1 MKYHK
6 LLSLCSCIF
15 WFSFQSKVLSQN
27 SFIELPPKFSNCAQ
41 TPKEQLRNCFFYEVQ
56 NHVYQNFKAKD
67 SISITIQV
75 LFNVDKQGRISTF
88 YTDAPTKELREEV
101 TRVFNLFPIIQP
113 GTHAG
118 KPAEQQFRLQIVLPL
133 KKPQWEIKEETKP
146 INNQQKLQNELT
158 EYENLVYQDFQDP
171 VFDSNLDVP
180 FSHQNYAVFDPWMNL
195 VGANNHTA
203 SKPYTNQEVQK
214 YFDLNERQQSLQ
226 KNKSGWWGK
235 KWWNENMVRIQ
246 GEGYWFTLDPV
257 ADLRLGR
264 DFSSD
269 FNYTYQ
275 NTRAVRIQGG
285 IGKQLHFYTNLYESQ
300 GRFADYYNFYANS
313 IRPSGGNPGIIPGI
327 GIAKEFKTNGFD
339 FPLAEAN
346 ITYTPNSFINLQLGY
361 QRNFIGD
368 GYRSLILSDGASP
381 YPFFKINTTF
391 WKIKYTN
398 LYTWMK
404 DVRPEVTVDRTYAT
418 KFMAAH
424 YLSWNVTKRW
434 NLGFFESVVWGN
446 DNNRGFDASFW
457 NPIIFYR
464 AVEFTSSS
472 RSGNALLALTS
483 KYKWN
488 NQLQFYG
495 QFLLDEFAL
504 GDVTGV
510 KNSWRNKFA
519 YQIGTKWFQPFGI
532 ENLTI
537 QAEYNHVRPYVYSHS
552 NVLTNY
558 GHSNQ
563 SLGHQWGGNTKEFVL
578 IGRYFKD
585 RWFAD
590 AKLQFAV
597 RGMDFDSDTDNFNYG
612 ANIYKNYDEDRPF
625 DANVIVGQGNKTNV
639 FIAELQGGY
648 LVNPATNLK
657 IFGHLLYRNFSPQTN
672 TATVFSSNT
681 TWFSIGL
688 RTDLFNLYLDY

>member
-1 MKYHK
+1 
-6 LLSLCSCIF
+6 
-15 WFSFQSKVLSQN
+15 
-27 SFIELPPKFSNCAQ
+27 
-41 TPKEQLRNCFFYEVQ
+41 
-56 NHVYQNFKAKD
+56 
-67 SISITIQV
+67 
-75 LFNVDKQGRISTF
+75 
-88 YTDAPTKELREEV
+88 
-101 TRVFNLFPIIQP
+101 
-113 GTHAG
+113 
-118 KPAEQQFRLQIVLPL
+118 
-133 KKPQWEIKEETKP
+133 
-146 INNQQKLQNELT
+146 
-158 EYENLVYQDFQDP
+158 
-171 VFDSNLDVP
+171 
-180 FSHQNYAVFDPWMNL
+180 
-195 VGANNHTA
+195 
-203 SKPYTNQEVQK
+203 
-214 YFDLNERQQSLQ
+214 
-226 KNKSGWWGK
+226 
-235 KWWNENMVRIQ
+235 
-246 GEGYWFTLDPV
+246 
-257 ADLRLGR
+257 
-264 DFSSD
+264 
-269 FNYTYQ
+269 
-275 NTRAVRIQGG
+275 
-285 IGKQLHFYTNLYESQ
+285 
-300 GRFADYYNFYANS
+300 
-313 IRPSGGNPGIIPGI
+313 
-327 GIAKEFKTNGFD
+327 
-339 FPLAEAN
+339 
-346 ITYTPNSFINLQLGY
+346 
-361 QRNFIGD
+361 
-368 GYRSLILSDGASP
+368 
-381 YPFFKINTTF
+381 
-391 WKIKYTN
+391 
-398 LYTWMK
+398 MK

-519 YQIGTKWFQPFGI
+519 YQIGTKWFQPFGV

-578 IGRYFKD
+578 IGRYFKG

-590 AKLQFAV
+590 AKLQFAL

-657 IFGHLLYRNFSPQTN
+657 VFGHLLYRNFSPQTN
-672 TATVFSSNT
+672 TSTVFSSNT